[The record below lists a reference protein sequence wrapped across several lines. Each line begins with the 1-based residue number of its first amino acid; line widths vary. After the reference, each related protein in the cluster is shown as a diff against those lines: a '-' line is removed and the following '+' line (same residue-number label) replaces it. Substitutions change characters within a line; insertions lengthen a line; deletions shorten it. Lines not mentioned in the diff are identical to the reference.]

1 MATGRDY
8 GAGIGTGYAGPG
20 STVSCGDITI
30 SDQAQVKA
38 TMGDVAELSIGPALF
53 WSSCDTVTINGEVWG
68 YWTGGIFCVE
78 NERLYENPLYINW
91 PSE

>member
-38 TMGDVAELSIGPALF
+38 TMGDGAEFSIGPAFF
-53 WSSCDTVTINGEVWG
+53 WSPCDTVAINGEVWG
-68 YWTGGIFCVE
+68 YWTGSSFCVE